1 MNKVIIVTGASKGI
15 GKEISKELAKKGNTI
30 IANYN
35 KSEKEIKELQKELEK
50 QNIKIDIFQ
59 AEKKKREEAKKIV

>member
-1 MNKVIIVTGASKGI
+1 MNKIIIVTGASKGI
-15 GKEISKELAKKGNTI
+15 GKEIAKKLAKKGNTI

-59 AEKKKREEAKKIV
+59 ADISKREEAKK